1 MHDGDLQSDH
11 HEEPDDRYPVS
22 SAPVI
27 KRDRPMKIL
36 AFGAHPDDLEIGMG
50 GTIARHISR
59 GHEVLMVVATVPNR
73 KEIRIPEAEQAAA
86 ILGAELI
93 VMDVPPDELVFSRE
107 MVRQFDHIFK
117 EYRPDTVYTH
127 SNNDSH
133 QDHNAVTNAVIATTR
148 KNDCSLYMYEQTI
161 PGGIAPLPF
170 RSQYF
175 IDISETIDQKLES
188 IMAHKSQ
195 LDTYGPWWLEGI
207 KGRAS
212 YHGFQVNTK
221 YAEVFE
227 VVKHLADW

>member
-1 MHDGDLQSDH
+1 
-11 HEEPDDRYPVS
+11 
-22 SAPVI
+22 
-27 KRDRPMKIL
+27 MKIL